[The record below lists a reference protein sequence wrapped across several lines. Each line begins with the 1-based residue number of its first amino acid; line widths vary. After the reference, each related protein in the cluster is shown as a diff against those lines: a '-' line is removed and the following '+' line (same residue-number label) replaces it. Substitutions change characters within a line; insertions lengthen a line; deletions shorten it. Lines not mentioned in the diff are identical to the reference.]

1 MNFRNTVLVVC
12 LLNLLYFGTEFYFAQ
27 VAGSVSLVADSIDF
41 LEDALL
47 NGLIFTA
54 SFLALKHQSR
64 LGLILAA
71 LLLVPVA
78 ATLWA
83 LIDSLTTQDVP
94 VPSLMTNVALGALA
108 VNVCC
113 AVLLARHRKESG
125 SLSAAAYLSSRNDA
139 GANIAIICAGLITQV
154 VPSAWPDIL
163 VGIAIAMMNMDAAHT
178 VYKKAQAENVTERGP
193 AL

>member
-139 GANIAIICAGLITQV
+139 AANIAIICAGLITQF